1 MVEKIDQIINE
12 IEDLASDFSFDEEV
26 FIELPEDIV
35 KKRKKRKSTE
45 VSRSLNENDKSLVEE
60 FIRTRGITKCPT
72 GFAQGSIDTKV
83 DG

>member
-1 MVEKIDQIINE
+1 MAEKIDQIINE